1 MTRKLTINL
10 RIAITIT
17 FLGALL
23 VVIGALGIF
32 GMAES
37 NQAQREAYDVHF
49 ASVVALGKSGT
60 AMSRARFGLDWAMSN
75 PHSPQLN
82 AQLERARMM
91 LGESDTW
98 WRSFRD
104 LPKTRE
110 LQRLTDDLDA
120 KRTAVRRDGIDQLID
135 AIRTGDASW
144 MDETRAN
151 RLIALYAA
159 MNASQGA
166 LEAYLNQQ
174 AADANERSAALF
186 HGLLSASIGSV
197 LIGLTVAFF
206 SWRTLRRAIMDL
218 LHAALRQ
225 FDAIAAGELTKRV
238 AIRSNDEMATL
249 LRGLASMQDKLCAT
263 VTNVRAGSG
272 ESRRHADGRG
282 DPAERG
288 ARGGKRGDRELARGS
303 GAAVERTDWG
313 VQSCARLNRLA
324 TARSE
329 RIASRLMPLDAA
341 GCLPTLRVAI
351 HCLIH
356 CFTQPDENAKRGAMH
371 SRNRRS
377 CRHLAERNGEAV
389 PRVDRRNKQRQVD
402 QFLVAE
408 MRAHR
413 FPNGVGHMVVRDERE
428 GFRPFQRG
436 AFAIGEER
444 CFAPGD
450 DCGESPVCFAGFAGV
465 GSVHVDAESTA
476 VDLRRA
482 QANEV
487 RERLFNRRLSDAFFK
502 TQHGLDGGGTGFVE
516 IETLL
521 HDSLLGVWWNASGDA
536 MSEC

>member
-1 MTRKLTINL
+1 
-10 RIAITIT
+10 
-17 FLGALL
+17 
-23 VVIGALGIF
+23 
-32 GMAES
+32 MAES

-82 AQLERARMM
+82 AQLERARML

-151 RLIALYAA
+151 RLIAWYTA

-174 AADANERSAALF
+174 AADANERSAVLF

-206 SWRTLRRAIMDL
+206 SWRTLRRAIMDP
-218 LHAALRQ
+218 LHAALHQ
-225 FDAIAAGELTKRV
+225 FDAIAAGELTTRV
-238 AIRSNDEMATL
+238 AIRSKDEMATL

-313 VQSCARLNRLA
+313 IQSCARLNRLA

-329 RIASRLMPLDAA
+329 RIASRLMPIDAA

-356 CFTQPDENAKRGAMH
+356 CFTQPDENLSAVQCIRATGAHAGILRNEMAKRFHALIAEISSVRSTSSSSPKCGRTASQTASGTWSCETSVRASVH
-371 SRNRRS
+371 SSAARSRSVKNGVSRQVTTVARRRS
-377 CRHLAERNGEAV
+377 VSPALRASAV
-389 PRVDRRNKQRQVD
+389 CMSTQKAQPLICDARRRTRSASD
-402 QFLVAE
+402 FSIDDFP
-408 MRAHR
+408 MRSS
-413 FPNGVGHMVVRDERE
+413 
-428 GFRPFQRG
+428 RPSM
-436 AFAIGEER
+436 ALMA
-444 CFAPGD
+444 
-450 DCGESPVCFAGFAGV
+450 AGPA
-465 GSVHVDAESTA
+465 
-476 VDLRRA
+476 L
-482 QANEV
+482 
-487 RERLFNRRLSDAFFK
+487 
-502 TQHGLDGGGTGFVE
+502 
-516 IETLL
+516 
-521 HDSLLGVWWNASGDA
+521 
-536 MSEC
+536 